1 MKRVDRANEVA
12 PAAGGTI
19 RMTNDDR
26 EERLPVEGSTPQG
39 ERVAAHWARLS
50 LTVDGAMQALR
61 SRGIAIEQATAD
73 DLHGLDMLH
82 MGGLAATDALAEMAA
97 LQTGQHVLDVG
108 AGVGGPARR
117 MAHKHGASVWG
128 VELSKSVCETAVA
141 LTALVRLQDRVQ
153 FKQGSALALPFA
165 DGAFDVV
172 VMQHVAMQIAEKERL
187 FGECVRVLNGGG
199 VLALHEIFAGE
210 DGPPLFPLAW
220 ATDPAM
226 SSLETFDECSAR
238 LARMGL
244 SLAAFRD
251 TSAEGQQ
258 YHLANMKAMQQALAQ
273 EQGTHGRSV
282 DVTRTRLQ
290 TATSMERNLRERRL
304 QVAMAVYRRTR
315 DTNAA

>member
-1 MKRVDRANEVA
+1 MAN
-12 PAAGGTI
+12 
-19 RMTNDDR
+19 DHR
-26 EERLPVEGSTPQG
+26 EERVLVDGSTPQG

-50 LTVDGAMQALR
+50 LTVDGAMQALQ
-61 SRGIAIEQATAD
+61 SRGIDIEHATAD

-97 LQTGQHVLDVG
+97 LQSGQHVLDVG

-117 MAHKHGASVWG
+117 MASRHGARVWG
-128 VELSKSVCETAVA
+128 VELSKSVCQTAAA

-153 FKQGSALALPFA
+153 FKQGSALALPFP
-165 DGAFDVV
+165 DGTFDVV
-172 VMQHVAMQIAEKERL
+172 VMQHVAMQVAEKERL
-187 FGECVRVLNGGG
+187 FEECVRVLSAGG

-210 DGPPLFPLAW
+210 GGPPLFPLAW

-244 SLAAFRD
+244 RRGAFSD
-251 TSAEGQQ
+251 TSADGQQ
-258 YHLANMKAMQQALAQ
+258 YHLANMRAMQQALVQ
-273 EQGTHGRSV
+273 EEGTQGRSV
-282 DVTRTRLQ
+282 DVTRMRLQ

-304 QVAMAVYRRTR
+304 LVAMVVYRRTQE
-315 DTNAA
+315 T

>member
-1 MKRVDRANEVA
+1 MA
-12 PAAGGTI
+12 
-19 RMTNDDR
+19 NDDQ
-26 EERLPVEGSTPQG
+26 EERVPVDGSTPQG
-39 ERVAAHWARLS
+39 ERVAAHWSRLS

-61 SRGIAIEQATAD
+61 SRGIAIEHATAD

-97 LQTGQHVLDVG
+97 LQPGQHVLDVG

-117 MAHKHGASVWG
+117 MAHKHGARLWG
-128 VELSKSVCETAVA
+128 VELSKSVCQTAVA
-141 LTALVRLQDRVQ
+141 LTALVRLQDQVQ
-153 FKQGSALALPFA
+153 FKQGSGLALPFA

-187 FGECVRVLNGGG
+187 FGECVRVLKDGG

-210 DGPPLFPLAW
+210 GGPPFFPLAW

-226 SSLETFDECSAR
+226 SSLETLDECSTR

-244 SLAAFRD
+244 RPGAFRD

-273 EQGTHGRSV
+273 EEGTHGRSV
-282 DVTRTRLQ
+282 DVTRMRLQ

-304 QVAMAVYRRTR
+304 QVAMVVYRRTR
-315 DTNAA
+315 GMNAA

>member
-1 MKRVDRANEVA
+1 
-12 PAAGGTI
+12 
-19 RMTNDDR
+19 MTNDDR
-26 EERLPVEGSTPQG
+26 EERLIVDGSTPQG
-39 ERVAAHWARLS
+39 EQVAAHWARLS

-82 MGGLAATDALAEMAA
+82 MGGLAATDALADMAG

-117 MAHKHGASVWG
+117 MAYKHGARVWG
-128 VELSKSVCETAVA
+128 VELSNPVCQTAVA
-141 LTALVRLQDRVQ
+141 LTTLVRLQDQVQ
-153 FKQGSALALPFA
+153 FRQASALALPFP

-172 VMQHVAMQIAEKERL
+172 VMQHVAMQVAEKERL
-187 FGECVRVLNGGG
+187 FEECVRVLNGGG

-210 DGPPLFPLAW
+210 GGPPFFPLAW

-244 SLAAFRD
+244 RLGGFRD
-251 TSAEGQQ
+251 TTAEGQQ
-258 YHLANMKAMQQALAQ
+258 YHLANMQAMQQALAQ

-282 DVTRTRLQ
+282 EVTRVRLQ
-290 TATSMERNLRERRL
+290 TATAMERNLRERRL
-304 QVAMAVYRRTR
+304 QVAMAVYGRRR
-315 DTNAA
+315 DMNAP

>member
-1 MKRVDRANEVA
+1 
-12 PAAGGTI
+12 
-19 RMTNDDR
+19 MTNDDR
-26 EERLPVEGSTPQG
+26 EERVPVDGSTPQG

-97 LQTGQHVLDVG
+97 VQTGQHVLDVG

-117 MAHKHGASVWG
+117 MAYKHGARVWG
-128 VELSKSVCETAVA
+128 VELSHSVCETAAA
-141 LTALVRLQDRVQ
+141 LTALVRLQDQVQ
-153 FKQGSALALPFA
+153 FKQGSALALPFP
-165 DGAFDVV
+165 DGGFDVV

-210 DGPPLFPLAW
+210 GGPPFFPLAW

-244 SLAAFRD
+244 RPGAFRD

-258 YHLANMKAMQQALAQ
+258 YHLANMTAMQQALAQ
-273 EQGTHGRSV
+273 QEGTHGRSV
-282 DVTRTRLQ
+282 DVTTTRLR
-290 TATSMERNLRERRL
+290 TATSMERNLREGRL
-304 QVAMAVYRRTR
+304 QVVMVVYRRTR
-315 DTNAA
+315 DTKAA